1 MAAANDNGTGKVVM
15 IGVSLA
21 APGGMTAVVQLYR
34 EMGLFSAWDVR
45 YIASY
50 ERPGKFT
57 QLRVMALAMLS
68 LLRLLLRG
76 QAGLVHVH
84 AASRGSFWRK
94 SVFCAMARL
103 FNVPYVFHLH
113 SGEFPVFYRDE
124 CGLRAQRWVRR
135 TLEGAHTVVALTGVW
150 RAALATIAPAA
161 RIAVLGNPVQ
171 VASALPQPH
180 GRAGGT
186 VATAAAAS
194 AVNAAAATGPQL
206 LFLGRLRDKKG
217 VPDIVRAMPA
227 ILARYPDAVFTL
239 AGDGELDATRQQARA
254 LDVAHALRTPGWVDG
269 AAKDALMAQADLLL
283 LPSYFEGLPVCI
295 LEAMAAGVPVVAS
308 NVGGIPELLDH
319 GHCGVLH
326 APGDV
331 AALAAAVLR
340 VLDDAELR
348 AGLRRA
354 AHARAVQMYSTQ
366 AVMAEV
372 SALYGQI
379 LTAEGRALP
388 GAA

>member
-1 MAAANDNGTGKVVM
+1 MAAGNDNGAGRVVM

-21 APGGMTAVVQLYR
+21 APGGMTSVVQLYR
-34 EMGLFSAWDVR
+34 EMGLFSAWNVR

-57 QLRVMALAMLS
+57 QLRVMALAVLS
-68 LLRLLLRG
+68 LLWLLLRG

-103 FNVPYVFHLH
+103 FNLPYVFHLH

-124 CGLRAQRWVRR
+124 CGPRAQRWVRR
-135 TLEGAHTVVALTGVW
+135 TLEGAHTVVALTGLW

-180 GRAGGT
+180 GQAGGPLA
-186 VATAAAAS
+186 AT
-194 AVNAAAATGPQL
+194 ATGPQL

-227 ILARYPDAVFTL
+227 ILAHYPDAVFTL
-239 AGDGELDATRQQARA
+239 AGDGELGATRQQARA

-269 AAKDALMAQADLLL
+269 TAKDALMAQADVLL

-326 APGDV
+326 VPGDV

-340 VLDDAELR
+340 VLDDAVLR
-348 AGLRRA
+348 EGLRRA

-379 LTAEGRALP
+379 LTAEERALP